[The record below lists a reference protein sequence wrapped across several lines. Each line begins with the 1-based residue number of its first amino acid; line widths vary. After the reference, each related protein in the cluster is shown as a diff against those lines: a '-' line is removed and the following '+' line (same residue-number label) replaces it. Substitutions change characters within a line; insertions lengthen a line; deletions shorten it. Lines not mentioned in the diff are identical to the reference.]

1 MCVYNTLMVAM
12 DTIADFGRRM
22 GRYLHAQK
30 VILFG
35 SYAEGGATEDS
46 DVDFLVIADFQ
57 GRPVDASVDVRMQ
70 LDPPFPMDLLVRTPE
85 MIRQRLSMQD
95 PFIDRIL
102 TEGKVLYEAHHG

>member
-1 MCVYNTLMVAM
+1 MVAM

-22 GRYLHAQK
+22 GRFLKAHK

-35 SYAEGGATEDS
+35 SYAEGHPTEDS

-57 GRPVDASVDVRMQ
+57 GRPVDRSVDVRMQ
-70 LDPPFPMDLLVRTPE
+70 LNPPFPMDLLVRTPE
-85 MIRQRLSMQD
+85 MIRKRLSMQD

-102 TEGKVLYEAHHG
+102 KEGKVLYEAHHG